1 MSGTFEEGIFLR
13 KAALSESPY
22 INPPSS
28 FIDKKIIFLGCASP
42 KIKIMS
48 IIIAD
53 NLSKVYPV
61 AVKEPSMKGT
71 IAHFF
76 KRTYRSI
83 NAVSNVSF
91 EIAPGEVVG
100 FLGPNGAGKTT
111 TLKMLTGLI
120 HPSSG
125 NVRVAGH
132 VPFRRQEA
140 FLQKI
145 TLVMGQKQQ
154 LLWDLPALD
163 SLKINAAVYDISDKE
178 FRQRVG
184 ELTEML
190 SLEGKLNQAVRKLS
204 LGERM
209 KAELLAALLH
219 RPSVLFMDEPTLG
232 LDVNAQ
238 GAVRNFL
245 REYNQRYQA
254 TVLLTSHYMADITA
268 LCKRVLLI
276 HQGKLM
282 YDGSLDGLLESF
294 APYREVHIELAQP
307 LPKEKLMFYGD
318 VKELEGS
325 NVCFMVQ
332 QEAIARTVSRI
343 LADLDVVDL
352 TVTEP
357 PVEEVIGRVFNAGV
371 V

>member
-1 MSGTFEEGIFLR
+1 MSNIFV
-13 KAALSESPY
+13 E
-22 INPPSS
+22 
-28 FIDKKIIFLGCASP
+28 
-42 KIKIMS
+42 
-48 IIIAD
+48 
-53 NLSKVYPV
+53 NLSKFYPV
-61 AVKEPSMKGT
+61 AVKDPGIAGT
-71 IAHFF
+71 ITHFF
-76 KRTYRSI
+76 RRTYRSI
-83 NAVSNVSF
+83 KAVQDVSF

-125 NVRVAGH
+125 TVRVAGH
-132 VPFRRQEA
+132 IPFLRQEA

-154 LLWDLPALD
+154 LLWDLPAMD
-163 SLKINAAVYDISDKE
+163 SLRINAAVYNIPDKE
-178 FRQRVG
+178 FHKRVG
-184 ELTEML
+184 ELSQML
-190 SLEGKLNQAVRKLS
+190 SLDGKLNQPVRKLS

-219 RPSVLFMDEPTLG
+219 RPQVLFLDEPTLG

-238 GAVRNFL
+238 VAVRDFL

-268 LCKRVLLI
+268 LCQRVLLI

-282 YDGSLDGLLESF
+282 YDGSLDGLLERF
-294 APYREVHIELAQP
+294 APYREVHVELAQP
-307 LPKEKLMFYGD
+307 LPKDKLKSYGEVQLLD
-318 VKELEGS
+318 GRAVR
-325 NVCFMVQ
+325 FMVQ
-332 QEAIARTVSRI
+332 QEALTRTVSQI
-343 LADLDVVDL
+343 LADLEVIDL
-352 TVTEP
+352 KVTEP
-357 PVEEVIGRVFNAGV
+357 PVEEVIGKVFQAGV

>member
-1 MSGTFEEGIFLR
+1 M
-13 KAALSESPY
+13 A
-22 INPPSS
+22 
-28 FIDKKIIFLGCASP
+28 IIEAQ
-42 KIKIMS
+42 
-48 IIIAD
+48 

-61 AVKEPSMKGT
+61 AVKEPGALAT
-71 IAHFF
+71 ITHFF
-76 KRTYRSI
+76 RRTYRQI
-83 NAVSNVSF
+83 KAVQDVSF
-91 EIAPGEVVG
+91 EITAGEVVG

-125 NVRVAGH
+125 TVKVAGH
-132 VPFRRQEA
+132 VPFRRQEP

-163 SLKINAAVYDISDKE
+163 SLKINAAVYNISDKE
-178 FRQRVG
+178 FRHRLG

-190 SLEGKLNQAVRKLS
+190 SLQGKLTQPVRKLS

-219 RPSVLFMDEPTLG
+219 RPSVLFLDEPTLG

-238 GAVRNFL
+238 VGVRDFL
-245 REYNQRYQA
+245 REYNQKYQA

-282 YDGSLDGLLESF
+282 YDGSLDGLLDRF
-294 APYREVHIELAQP
+294 APYREVRLELAQT
-307 LPKEKLMFYGD
+307 LPKEKLMLYGD
-318 VKELEGS
+318 LRQLDGRFA
-325 NVCFMVQ
+325 CFMVQ
-332 QEAIARTVSRI
+332 QETLTRIVSRI
-343 LADLDVVDL
+343 LTDLEVVDL

-357 PVEEVIGRVFNAGV
+357 PVEEVIGRVFQAGV
-371 V
+371 VN

>member
-1 MSGTFEEGIFLR
+1 MSP
-13 KAALSESPY
+13 ESPVY
-22 INPPSS
+22 QASS
-28 FIDKKIIFLGCASP
+28 TNSATNYGIISVH
-42 KIKIMS
+42 
-48 IIIAD
+48 
-53 NLSKVYPV
+53 NLTKVYPV
-61 AVKEPSMKGT
+61 AVKEPGIAGT
-71 IAHFF
+71 ITHFF
-76 KRTYRSI
+76 RRTYREVK
-83 NAVSNVSF
+83 AVQDVSF

-125 NVRVAGH
+125 HVRVAGH
-132 VPFRRQEA
+132 IPFRRQEA
-140 FLQKI
+140 FLQRI

-154 LLWDLPALD
+154 LLWDLPAID
-163 SLKINAAVYDISDKE
+163 SLKINAAVYDIPDRE

-190 SLEGKLNQAVRKLS
+190 SLHGKLTQPVRKLS

-219 RPSVLFMDEPTLG
+219 RPQVLFLDEPTLG

-238 GAVRNFL
+238 VGVRDFL

-268 LCKRVLLI
+268 LCQRVLLI
-276 HQGKLM
+276 HQGRLM
-282 YDGSLDGLLESF
+282 YDGSLDGLLERF
-294 APYREVHIELAQP
+294 APYREIHLELINP
-307 LPKEKLMFYGD
+307 IPKEKLMFYGD
-318 VKELEGS
+318 VRHIEGRS
-325 NVCFMVQ
+325 VCFMVQ
-332 QEAIARTVSRI
+332 QEALTRTVSRI
-343 LADLDVVDL
+343 LADLDVIDL

-357 PVEEVIGRVFNAGV
+357 PVEEVIGRVFQAGV
-371 V
+371 VREL